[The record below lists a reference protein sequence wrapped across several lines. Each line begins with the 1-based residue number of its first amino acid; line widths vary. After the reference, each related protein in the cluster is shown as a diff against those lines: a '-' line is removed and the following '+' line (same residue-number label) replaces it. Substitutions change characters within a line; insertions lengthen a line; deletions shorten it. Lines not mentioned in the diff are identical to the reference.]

1 VPIAAEFAMIAS
13 ARSSLFSSI
22 AALAAVVSFAET
34 STASWITIKND
45 TKQMVVVQET
55 RIVRGQVKRCKPVSL
70 LPGETL
76 REFLSGPDVKKI
88 DVLDGHNPKRSVWSG
103 SLHCKDESQ
112 TFSVTDSGG
121 TVTVR
126 PVVKPQHIPPSDRK

>member
-1 VPIAAEFAMIAS
+1 VPITAEFAMIAS
-13 ARSSLFSSI
+13 GRLPFFASLAVIALMCFDART
-22 AALAAVVSFAET
+22 AG
-34 STASWITIKND
+34 ASWITIKNN

-55 RIVRGQVKRCKPVSL
+55 MTVNGQVKRCKPVSL

-76 REFLSGPDVKKI
+76 REFLSGPAVKRI
-88 DVLDGHNPKRSVWSG
+88 DVLDGHNPKRSLWSG

-112 TFSVTDSGG
+112 TFSITDSGG

-126 PVVKPQHIPPSDRK
+126 PVVKPQPVPPSDRQ